1 MINSRTD
8 QNLSGVLLSVLY
20 TVLGGGVWELL
31 IPCNQRKSGA
41 LVVLNA
47 HHRKLLI
54 VVLLVVE
61 LLVMELLVIPCSRNL
76 LLQYR
81 KASISNLN
89 ENAGT
94 VNVPTERR
102 KETTFSYL

>member
-1 MINSRTD
+1 M
-8 QNLSGVLLSVLY
+8 GV
-20 TVLGGGVWELL
+20 TGL
-31 IPCNQRKSGA
+31 IPCNYRRSGA
-41 LVVLNA
+41 LVVLNV

-61 LLVMELLVIPCSRNL
+61 LVMPCSRNL

-94 VNVPTERR
+94 VNVPMER
-102 KETTFSYL
+102 

>member
-1 MINSRTD
+1 M
-8 QNLSGVLLSVLY
+8 
-20 TVLGGGVWELL
+20 
-31 IPCNQRKSGA
+31 
-41 LVVLNA
+41 VVLNA

-89 ENAGT
+89 RNAGT

-102 KETTFSYL
+102 KEMTFSCL